1 MCYASMQFNVPQ
13 FIDKED
19 KIVGP
24 FTAKQLG
31 WLAGAAAVMFLLWA
45 FLDIT
50 AFIIASVPVVGI
62 FGAFAFYHPNGQPFI
77 SFIGSTI
84 KFATRPKI
92 YAWRRLPEK
101 RIAPKKAPAKAAA
114 RIMKKDINERKIEDI
129 SNLLDSKL

>member
-1 MCYASMQFNVPQ
+1 MQFNVPQ

-31 WLAGAAAVMFLLWA
+31 WLAGAAAVMFILWA
-45 FLDIT
+45 FLDMT
-50 AFIIASVPVVGI
+50 AFIIASVPVIGI

-77 SFIGSTI
+77 SFISSTI
-84 KFATRPKI
+84 RFASRPKI
-92 YAWRRLPEK
+92 YMWKRVPEK
-101 RIAPKKAPAKAAA
+101 AIIKKKTPTKDTT

-129 SNLLDSKL
+129 SRLLNTK